1 MPFTKARFLLFS
13 ATWILLANAAFIVTA
28 QAQTPAQLQKTLQAD
43 YNAQDAA
50 FARNDPQGTTAYFAE
65 DFMVRNQT
73 TDHTTRNALALQ
85 RAAVKEIHQ
94 LAPKSATAHTDIKR
108 LTLNPAKNAADVV
121 IQTRYVAVA
130 VNPHTHKAMTIVIS
144 GVYQENW
151 AKRPEGWRIT
161 EQRKISSRTTA
172 T

>member
-1 MPFTKARFLLFS
+1 M
-13 ATWILLANAAFIVTA
+13 AFAVAA
-28 QAQTPAQLQKTLQAD
+28 QAQTPAQLQKTLQAY

-50 FARNDPQGTTAYFAE
+50 FGRNDPRGTLAYFAN
-65 DFMVRNQT
+65 DFVITNSAT
-73 TDHTTRNALALQ
+73 GHVTRNSLPRQ
-85 RAAVKEIHQ
+85 RALVQEIHQ

-121 IQTRYVAVA
+121 IQTSYVAVA
-130 VNPHTHKAMTIVIS
+130 VSPRTHKAMTIVIS
-144 GVYQENW
+144 GVYQESW

-161 EQRKISSRTTA
+161 EQRKISTQTTA